1 MGVFVEVIVP
11 RRYGLAR
18 KRCWGEVDVE
28 FCFVL
33 QMVGIVLQYRDD
45 RDQRRYLRRTITST
59 SQVLDVNR
67 QIAGAT
73 PPRGDR
79 EDREGKQVDE
89 DTKNRRGKTREGGD
103 VEISPRQQ
111 ATLDAIRE
119 YWARHRIGPSRADLA
134 AALGLKSQS
143 GTDRHIQTLLRRGLV
158 ESVPGASR
166 SLRAVE
172 SGDVPLIEAKGRV
185 SHRKALAEDVHRIGW
200 IPDCLAARFSPRP
213 DYFLV
218 ITDEK
223 LCRLGVATGDPV
235 AVRDARRATTRDVVV
250 ARVNGAVCWDST
262 RGSIGT
268 RSNSCRPAGIE
279 GLKPFGSIC
288 WTTSS
293 R

>member
-1 MGVFVEVIVP
+1 M
-11 RRYGLAR
+11 
-18 KRCWGEVDVE
+18 
-28 FCFVL
+28 
-33 QMVGIVLQYRDD
+33 
-45 RDQRRYLRRTITST
+45 
-59 SQVLDVNR
+59 
-67 QIAGAT
+67 
-73 PPRGDR
+73 
-79 EDREGKQVDE
+79 DE

-250 ARVNGAVCWDST
+250 ARVNGAVCWGQYT
-262 RGSIGT
+262 RVDRHTVELVPPGRNRRAEALRIDLLDDEFEIEGMVIGT
-268 RSNSCRPAGIE
+268 LAMRQIASKG
-279 GLKPFGSIC
+279 
-288 WTTSS
+288 
-293 R
+293 